1 MDMHTRLDAAYE
13 RLGPRLKIAARYVL
27 DHPDDV
33 ALYSMRTLAE
43 RAGVAPAT
51 LSRLARAIE
60 CEDYEAFRHSYRAR
74 VTGRY
79 QPDASFAGR
88 ARALQAESGDRK
100 GSMRQQ
106 AETAVANIDSF
117 LTSDYEAGL
126 ERAAELLTA
135 ARSVQVVGMMSGF
148 ALAIYAH
155 YVASMAFP
163 NWSLLRTQ
171 GGSIANSLYDLT
183 PEDAIIA
190 FSSEPYSRATVMAC
204 QDAQAA
210 GIPIVAVTDRRSGP
224 LARAADVALVA
235 PSDSANYFPSIA
247 AQVVVVEGLLGSML
261 KKAGPESLT
270 KIEAIEAARQAYG
283 EYWDEENEPAAARS

>member
-1 MDMHTRLDAAYE
+1 MHTRLDAAYE

-74 VTGRY
+74 VTGRHHA
-79 QPDASFAGR
+79 DASFAGR
-88 ARALQAESGDRK
+88 ARALQADAGDRK
-100 GSMRQQ
+100 QSMQQQ
-106 AETAVANIDSF
+106 AETTVANIDAF
-117 LTSDYEAGL
+117 LASGYRDGL
-126 ERAAELLTA
+126 DRAADLLIA

-183 PEDAIIA
+183 ADDAIIA

-210 GIPIVAVTDRRSGP
+210 GVPIVAVTDRRSGP

-235 PSDSANYFPSIA
+235 PADSANYFPSIA
-247 AQVVVVEGLLGSML
+247 AQVAVVEGLLGTML
-261 KKAGPESLT
+261 KKAGTETLT
-270 KIEAIEAARQAYG
+270 KIETIEAARHAYG
-283 EYWDEENEPAAARS
+283 EYWEEGSESALTRS